1 MFQAKLLPKAFLSL
15 GLVLVA
21 LWIGQWSRP
30 AGAQALDPSAIQ
42 AAMQPMLQALDGSD
56 YAAQVSWTEH
66 LVLSYQLAQG
76 RYPTRLEFYTLRALG
91 DHTPLSRSAVLSIAL
106 RGEELAPTWTQLQ
119 TFVERVRLADWV
131 VTPAVRQRAIELSQ
145 STPAQIAAEL
155 NARLATQ
162 PAVTPQM
169 PHSRPVWTANEEYNV
184 YYGYLHAHS
193 ELSDGEGTPDEA
205 YSYARDEGGLD
216 FFSLT
221 DHGEL
226 MQLWPW
232 ENRWEQLKAAAEAHY
247 APGEYVTLWGFE
259 WSNPLLGHMN
269 FLNTDD
275 YTSFLT
281 DFGLVDAFA
290 WLAARPEG
298 FGKFN
303 HPGEYDLLWIE
314 FFHFTRLFPE
324 VWEQMVGIENW
335 NGNNPFDDY
344 YYSGSW
350 NNDYSYWDVGN
361 RRGWYLGAE
370 GAQDNHSP
378 NWGTR
383 NDMRVGVL
391 ATELT
396 REAIIDAY
404 RQRRFFST
412 EDKDLELDFRSH
424 GFPMGARLD
433 SALPRVF
440 EVSACDGSGDIFQ
453 EVRLYRN
460 GDQIAVQAV
469 DGNCVDASFSD
480 TFSYPAYYYVMV
492 RQTDDQDG
500 NGRPDEAMSSPI
512 WFEQP

>member
-1 MFQAKLLPKAFLSL
+1 MFSSKLLLKTLLSL
-15 GLVLVA
+15 GLLLA
-21 LWIGQWSRP
+21 TWWIGRMARP
-30 AGAQALDPSAIQ
+30 AAAQPLDQAATQ
-42 AAMQPMLQALDGSD
+42 AAMQALIDHLDSPA
-56 YAAQVSWTEH
+56 YAARASWGEH
-66 LVLSYQLAQG
+66 VVLSYQAAQG
-76 RYPTRLEFYTLRALG
+76 RAPTRLEFYTLQALG
-91 DHTPLSRSAVLSIAL
+91 EHTPLSRSAILSMAL
-106 RGEELAPTWTQLQ
+106 RGEELAPTWAQVQAL
-119 TFVERVRLADWV
+119 VERVNLSDWV
-131 VTPAVRQRAIELSQ
+131 VTPAVQQRAQELSQ
-145 STPAQIAAEL
+145 STPAQIEAEL
-155 NARLATQ
+155 QARLAERPAGSPQ
-162 PAVTPQM
+162 PST
-169 PHSRPVWTANEEYNV
+169 SRPSFTPNEVYNV

-232 ENRWEQLKAAAEAHY
+232 ENRWDQLKAAAEAHY

-269 FLNTDD
+269 FLNTED

-303 HPGEYDLLWIE
+303 HPGEYDMLRLE

-324 VWEQMVGIENW
+324 VVEQMAGIENW
-335 NGNNPFDDY
+335 NGNNTFEEY
-344 YYSGSW
+344 YYNGSW
-350 NNDYSYWDVGN
+350 TNDYSYWDVGN

-404 RQRRFFST
+404 RQRRFFTT
-412 EDKDLELDFRSH
+412 EDKNLELDFRSH

-433 SALPRVF
+433 SALERLF
-440 EVSACDGSGDIFQ
+440 EVTACDDSGDIFQ

-460 GDQIAVQAV
+460 SNQIAVQAV
-469 DGNCVDASFSD
+469 DGNCVAASFSD
-480 TFSYPAYYYVMV
+480 SFSYPAYYYVIV

-500 NGRPDEAMSSPI
+500 NGRPDEAISSPI
-512 WFEQP
+512 WFENP